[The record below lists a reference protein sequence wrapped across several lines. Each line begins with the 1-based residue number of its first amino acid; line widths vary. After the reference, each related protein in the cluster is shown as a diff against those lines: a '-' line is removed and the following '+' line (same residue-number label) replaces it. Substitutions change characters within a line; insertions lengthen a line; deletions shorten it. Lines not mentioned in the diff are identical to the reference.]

1 MLQLGPQAMIPAL
14 IVVLLL
20 VVFLVWAKIK
30 GRLGNFSAGA
40 GNALFQL
47 HTFVRP
53 TAQHIVEAKKQRKKE
68 SKQGDDERPDLPP
81 WMQTQ

>member
-1 MLQLGPQAMIPAL
+1 MIPVL

-30 GRLGNFSAGA
+30 GRLGSFSAGV
-40 GNALFQL
+40 GNALFQA

-68 SKQGDDERPDLPP
+68 NKQGDDGSSDLPP
-81 WMQTQ
+81 WAHTQ